1 MDPTAWLIDA
11 QLTFWRW
18 LTGFAWTACGVLVL
32 ALIWSERS
40 DKD

>member
-1 MDPTAWLIDA
+1 MEHLIDA
-11 QLTFWRW
+11 QLVFWRW
-18 LTGFAWTACGVLVL
+18 LTGFAWAACGVLVL